1 VRRWA
6 RLVRRRG
13 GVDRSLVRWLLRLR
27 WVWREE
33 ASTGADA
40 ADCLWARAWWWVCL
54 VRRWVSVVQATEA
67 GGDNDDE
74 QAGAVAAACGVT
86 VYRGVEV
93 VGRLTQMP

>member
-1 VRRWA
+1 
-6 RLVRRRG
+6 
-13 GVDRSLVRWLLRLR
+13 
-27 WVWREE
+27 
-33 ASTGADA
+33 
-40 ADCLWARAWWWVCL
+40 
-54 VRRWVSVVQATEA
+54 VSVVQATEA